1 MPYFSLLKILGAHL
15 FHYLIQFH
23 RQVKLA
29 LKKFWRMAWMPL
41 ALGICPASSIF
52 AADLTAY
59 TEPWLPY
66 NYTEGNEIKG
76 ISTDVLRAACKLA
89 KLSCEIQI
97 VPWARAYKTVTNTP
111 NSIIYTTARNPSR
124 ENQFVWV
131 GPILPRTTWAYG
143 KTGMKAEIHSIK
155 DLGNARIGVVRDE
168 ASLAD
173 LLAVGVPP
181 SSFVELNSNND
192 VLRMMMLEKINVV
205 VETEIGMAWSLK
217 SAGIAS
223 SAVTKLMKINDGG
236 AYYFA
241 LNLQSDPIIVAKLQ
255 AGIDKLRREG
265 KIDTIV
271 LQYTKQIN

>member
-1 MPYFSLLKILGAHL
+1 MFL
-15 FHYLIQFH
+15 FLNQTRSREAPAIS
-23 RQVKLA
+23 
-29 LKKFWRMAWMPL
+29 KFW
-41 ALGICPASSIF
+41 CKSSIAF
-52 AADLTAY
+52 VFGLCQALPVCAADLMAY

-111 NSIIYTTARNPSR
+111 NTLIYTTARNLSR
-124 ENQFVWV
+124 ENQFAWV

-143 KTGMKAEIHSIK
+143 KAGVKTEINSIK
-155 DLGNARIGVVRDE
+155 DLASARIGVVRDE

-181 SSFVELNSNND
+181 SSFVEFNSNKD
-192 VLRMMMLEKINVV
+192 VLRMMMLDKINVV
-205 VETEIGMAWSLK
+205 VETEIGMAWSLH

-223 SAVTKLMKINDGG
+223 TAVTKLMKISDVG

-241 LNLQSDPIIVAKLQ
+241 LNLQSDPIVVAKLQ

-265 KIDTIV
+265 KIDAIV
-271 LQYTKQIN
+271 LQYTKQIK

>member
-1 MPYFSLLKILGAHL
+1 MFFYLSQHLRAHLSRVTPAILKIWRKSWMLFGLGVC
-15 FHYLIQFH
+15 QTS
-23 RQVKLA
+23 
-29 LKKFWRMAWMPL
+29 P
-41 ALGICPASSIF
+41 IF
-52 AADLTAY
+52 AADLMAY

-89 KLSCEIQI
+89 KLSCEIQV

-111 NSIIYTTARNPSR
+111 NTIIYTTARNPSR
-124 ENQFVWV
+124 ENQFTWV

-143 KTGMKAEIHSIK
+143 KTGMKTEIHSVK

-173 LLAVGVPP
+173 LLAVGVPT

-205 VETEIGMAWSLK
+205 VETEIGMAWSLQ
-217 SAGIAS
+217 SAGIAP

-241 LNLQSDPIIVAKLQ
+241 LNLKSDPIIVAKLQ
-255 AGIDKLRREG
+255 AGIDRLRREG
-265 KIDTIV
+265 KIDAIV

>member
-1 MPYFSLLKILGAHL
+1 MFLYQRRSLCWLKLTTPKFRLRSWVACVLGLSLVTPIL
-15 FHYLIQFH
+15 
-23 RQVKLA
+23 
-29 LKKFWRMAWMPL
+29 
-41 ALGICPASSIF
+41 

-89 KLSCEIQI
+89 KLSCDIQI

-111 NSIIYTTARNPSR
+111 NTIIYTTARNPSR
-124 ENQFVWV
+124 ENQFAWV

-143 KTGMKAEIHSIK
+143 KTGMVTEIQSVK
-155 DLGNARIGVVRDE
+155 DLGSAKIGVVRDE
-168 ASLAD
+168 ASLLD
-173 LLAVGVPP
+173 LLAVGVPT

-192 VLRMMMLEKINVV
+192 VLRMLMLDKINVV
-205 VETEIGMAWSLK
+205 VETEIGMAWSLQ

-223 SAVTKLMKINDGG
+223 SAVTKLMKINEGG

-241 LNLQSDPIIVAKLQ
+241 LNLKSDPIIVGKLQ

-265 KIDTIV
+265 KIDSIV
-271 LQYTKQIN
+271 QQYTKQIN

>member
-1 MPYFSLLKILGAHL
+1 MFFYRSRHLSQPFSRVKPVLQKVWCKSSVVLVLGVCQAS
-15 FHYLIQFH
+15 
-23 RQVKLA
+23 A
-29 LKKFWRMAWMPL
+29 
-41 ALGICPASSIF
+41 IC
-52 AADLTAY
+52 AADLIAY

-111 NSIIYTTARNPSR
+111 NTIIYTTARNPSR
-124 ENQFVWV
+124 ENQFAWV

-143 KTGMKAEIHSIK
+143 KTGVTTEIHSVK

-192 VLRMMMLEKINVV
+192 VLRMMMIDKINVV
-205 VETEIGMAWSLK
+205 VETEIGMAWSLR
-217 SAGIAS
+217 SAGIAPT
-223 SAVTKLMKINDGG
+223 AVTKLMKINEGG

-241 LNLQSDPIIVAKLQ
+241 LNLKSDPKITGKLQ
-255 AGIDKLRREG
+255 AAMDKLRREG
-265 KIDTIV
+265 KIDSIV
-271 LQYTKQIN
+271 LKYTKQID